1 MPRTS
6 LDELDEVERYLTQG
20 KVLADW
26 LGIRVF
32 EPEREDGGEVFWYLR
47 RNPSSVFRNIIKIG
61 ICEGHAFLIK
71 KIEKLGKKYS
81 CIHCRARFTQVCNL
95 QRHAKTC
102 ALCRTIIDSPN
113 EIVRA
118 PQTAY
123 ETAFFPFSTSSEES
137 LKWLEQESKTRKI
150 HIHHAMCGHGEERY
164 IKRFPVDGYD
174 PKTKM
179 VNQYHGC
186 YWH

>member
-1 MPRTS
+1 M
-6 LDELDEVERYLTQG
+6 VERYLTQG

-32 EPEREDGGEVFWYLR
+32 EPEREDGGEVIWYLR
-47 RNPSSVFRNIIKIG
+47 RNPSSVFLNIIKIG

-81 CIHCRARFTQVCNL
+81 CIHCKARFTQVCNL

-102 ALCRTIIDSPN
+102 ALCRAIIDSPN

>member
-32 EPEREDGGEVFWYLR
+32 EPEGEDGGEVIWHPR
-47 RNPSSVFRNIIKIG
+47 RNPSSGFRNILKIG
-61 ICEGHAFLIK
+61 ICEGHAFFIK
-71 KIEKLGKKYS
+71 NIERLGKNYS
-81 CIHCRARFTQVCNL
+81 CIHCRSRFTQVCNL

-102 ALCRTIIDSPN
+102 AQGRTIIDCPN

-123 ETAFFPFSTSSEES
+123 
-137 LKWLEQESKTRKI
+137 
-150 HIHHAMCGHGEERY
+150 
-164 IKRFPVDGYD
+164 
-174 PKTKM
+174 
-179 VNQYHGC
+179 
-186 YWH
+186 